1 VAQNEKNYWITGTEK
16 GQKRADKSS
25 YEMRDTRYE
34 IRDAKRAKKQRKADK
49 GSERQIKAVK
59 GSERQIRDEG

>member
-1 VAQNEKNYWITGTEK
+1 MKKNYWFTGTEK

-34 IRDAKRAKKQRKADK
+34 IRDAKRAKKQINAEK
-49 GSERQIKAVK
+49 GRY
-59 GSERQIRDEG
+59 GMRDAGCEKS